1 MREGAGVSWSTLPR
15 LRILGWKLNHDMGFS
30 VQSAYKVIS
39 EPGDNLSVVDSNAF
53 AFSLPLED
61 TRPLLDRCRCLQ
73 ASIVRALASQKGHNT
88 AVENISSPPVN
99 GNVRTRPLVG
109 YVKFNSDRARH
120 ERDDHATF
128 GRVLRDSNGRWIAGY
143 AKYIGVCLLLESEL
157 WGVYLGLLSKP
168 GSWVIGGRT
177 TIGDGG
183 SKTGATSRGGGV
195 RAEGK
200 IGPVGASSLLNR
212 CFHLRSPRRP
222 SRVCGS
228 GESFEECGAREL
240 KEETGL
246 EMGKAEYITVTNNLF
261 LDQPKPAHYVTIFL
275 RAALADPDQLPQNL
289 EPNKCDGW
297 EWYEWDKDKLPQPL
311 FWPLDQ
317 MVRSGF
323 NPFP

>member
-1 MREGAGVSWSTLPR
+1 
-15 LRILGWKLNHDMGFS
+15 MGFS

-168 GSWVIGGRT
+168 GSWVIGEPPLAMEEAKPVPQVGVVVFVLKGKSVLLGRRLSS
-177 TIGDGG
+177 I
-183 SKTGATSRGGGV
+183 
-195 RAEGK
+195 
-200 IGPVGASSLLNR
+200 GASTFALPGG
-212 CFHLRSPRRP
+212 HLEF
-222 SRVCGS
+222 